1 MNARHSVR
9 TLSEVLFL
17 GLEEQCKL
25 RRERNRMVHNHAGK
39 PEPEWIVREREFMH
53 QQVNIERATLHK
65 TAVPITDIERVES
78 MACGHSDYTR
88 KFAIYC
94 AELVLLVDDVRS
106 IKP

>member
-9 TLSEVLFL
+9 SLSDALFL

-53 QQVNIERATLHK
+53 QQVNIER
-65 TAVPITDIERVES
+65 VES